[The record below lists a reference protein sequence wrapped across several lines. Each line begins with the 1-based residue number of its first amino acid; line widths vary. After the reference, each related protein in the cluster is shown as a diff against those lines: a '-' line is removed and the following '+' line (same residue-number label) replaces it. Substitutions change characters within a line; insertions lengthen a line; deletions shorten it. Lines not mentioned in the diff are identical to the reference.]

1 MLSSACSRLHPPRV
15 DEELDIALG
24 PLNGALGQ
32 AFHAPARLR
41 LEPSGNALAHV
52 AMERGIAHH
61 ATLADLALADLE
73 LRLDERDETRRGR
86 GERQRRRQH
95 DGEADEACLAGN
107 EDRRFRDLL
116 RPDM

>member
-1 MLSSACSRLHPPRV
+1 MPSSACSRLHPPRV

-41 LEPSGNALAHV
+41 LEPSGNALAHL
-52 AMERGIAHH
+52 AMERRIAHH

-86 GERQRRRQH
+86 SERPRSRQH
-95 DGEADEACLAGN
+95 AGEADEARLPHN
-107 EDRRFRDLL
+107 QVRRLRGLL
-116 RPDM
+116 